1 MPVQAREVAGGSHNS
16 STTSID
22 SLLVFTLD
30 PKDKYL
36 PPGVRRAAT
45 TSAIQQR
52 KAELA
57 ASTLK
62 PKLRAASTDPQGR
75 EGAVRTGQSTLERQ
89 RSLLSV
95 FHKMRQTRSAGSN
108 AKSGLT
114 WPRKLFSR
122 SGSRAGQT
130 AREIDDDIPEVP
142 KIPSYL
148 PSRAAT
154 ATRDACEP
162 PIERPQTPPPIPSR
176 APPIPTSCSVQP
188 TSLPVFFDNLH
199 HDQNQMASAN
209 VKIRENDLNLTDSAL
224 GVSGAF
230 SSSNHSTPLEQ
241 LKERNSF
248 FTEIATTAKSNQ
260 ITNQRVYGPET
271 GIDVPGER
279 LSASNVPLQRP
290 SSATNA
296 APLSEPTK
304 CPNTSEFLCPASH
317 CYADSSTS
325 SYTISDDFS
334 PYFDSNT
341 TQSNP
346 MSPLHL
352 SQPETPVTSDFG
364 DDIPIRRN
372 SSSLVQLTLSD
383 KHDLDYASIGPPARA
398 PPPPPRAPA
407 SKPTTAHSVLGGFR
421 GYSLSSSENASV
433 LTITR
438 LPSTTFK
445 AANTTSPFTQQGSRQ
460 DLVHSWNDGMRPLS
474 KFDLDDLSY
483 LADVIN

>member
-1 MPVQAREVAGGSHNS
+1 M
-16 STTSID
+16 T
-22 SLLVFTLD
+22 F
-30 PKDKYL
+30 
-36 PPGVRRAAT
+36 
-45 TSAIQQR
+45 
-52 KAELA
+52 
-57 ASTLK
+57 
-62 PKLRAASTDPQGR
+62 
-75 EGAVRTGQSTLERQ
+75 
-89 RSLLSV
+89 
-95 FHKMRQTRSAGSN
+95 
-108 AKSGLT
+108 
-114 WPRKLFSR
+114 
-122 SGSRAGQT
+122 
-130 AREIDDDIPEVP
+130 
-142 KIPSYL
+142 
-148 PSRAAT
+148 
-154 ATRDACEP
+154 
-162 PIERPQTPPPIPSR
+162 
-176 APPIPTSCSVQP
+176 
-188 TSLPVFFDNLH
+188 
-199 HDQNQMASAN
+199 AN
-209 VKIRENDLNLTDSAL
+209 VKIRENDLNPTDSAL

-230 SSSNHSTPLEQ
+230 SSSNHFTPLDQ

-260 ITNQRVYGPET
+260 ITNERVYGPET
-271 GIDVPGER
+271 ETDVPGER

-317 CYADSSTS
+317 CYADSSAS

-352 SQPETPVTSDFG
+352 SQPETPVMSDFG

-372 SSSLVQLTLSD
+372 SSSLVQLTSSD
-383 KHDLDYASIGPPARA
+383 KHDLDYASVGPPTRA

-407 SKPTTAHSVLGGFR
+407 SKPTTAYSVLGGFH
-421 GYSLSSSENASV
+421 GYSLSNSENASV
-433 LTITR
+433 LTIRR
-438 LPSTTFK
+438 LPSTTSK

-483 LADVIN
+483 LANVIN